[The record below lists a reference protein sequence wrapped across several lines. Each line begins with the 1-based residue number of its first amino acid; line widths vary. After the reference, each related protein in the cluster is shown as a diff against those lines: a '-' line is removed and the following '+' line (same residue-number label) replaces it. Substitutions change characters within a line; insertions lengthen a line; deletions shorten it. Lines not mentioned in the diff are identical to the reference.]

1 MHTTDKAT
9 ESKDLTAPRSPE
21 AHELTAFELALVT
34 GGSGCPSTA
43 YARVATPKPPV
54 ATKV

>member
-1 MHTTDKAT
+1 MQNNDQTVKPKTDET
-9 ESKDLTAPRSPE
+9 PR

-43 YARVATPKPPV
+43 YARVAKPKPPV
-54 ATKV
+54 DTKL